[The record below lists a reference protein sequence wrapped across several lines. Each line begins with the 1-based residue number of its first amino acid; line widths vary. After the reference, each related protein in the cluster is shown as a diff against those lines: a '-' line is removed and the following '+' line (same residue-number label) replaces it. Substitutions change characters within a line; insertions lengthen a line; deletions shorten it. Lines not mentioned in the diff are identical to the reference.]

1 MFVLLGL
8 VIIFIALVY
17 FSRLSSLNI
26 NNIEISGNQIVETS
40 AIKDVVQQQISG
52 KYFFFFPKSDIF
64 IYPGNAIKNAL
75 ENKFKILENI
85 NVSVKTN
92 HTLVVTLSERKGV
105 YTWCGMSPDVGIP
118 TSGDNCYFID
128 DNGYIFNQAPYFS
141 GEVYFKFYGVP
152 DAFSGGDPS
161 GLYFEKQYFTQL
173 TSFKDTLISLGLK
186 PISIYVT
193 SEDDVEVFLSS
204 ANPGVAGPYIIF
216 KLDGDYETIAEN
228 LEAALTTEPLQ
239 SEFQNKYSSLQYI
252 DVRFGNKVYFK

>member
-1 MFVLLGL
+1 MQKRNVLNSSRLLKLKKNRQKTAINKVLFVLLGL

-141 GEVYFKFYGVP
+141 GEVYFKFYGNSGIGSY
-152 DAFSGGDPS
+152 FSMQN
-161 GLYFEKQYFTQL
+161 FQQL
-173 TSFKDTLISLGLK
+173 ISFKNILIIKNDTILVILL
-186 PISIYVT
+186 
-193 SEDDVEVFLSS
+193 F
-204 ANPGVAGPYIIF
+204 
-216 KLDGDYETIAEN
+216 
-228 LEAALTTEPLQ
+228 
-239 SEFQNKYSSLQYI
+239 
-252 DVRFGNKVYFK
+252 